1 MASPA
6 EILTAGGLANADS
19 IVLAAHQTGV
29 PLEIAAALIEKE
41 SGGRN
46 IYGHD
51 VGGIFALPPGQDL
64 EVTGGN
70 YESFLRRVLAG
81 TSPRTRG

>member
-19 IVLAAHQTGV
+19 IVLAAHQT
-29 PLEIAAALIEKE
+29 
-41 SGGRN
+41 
-46 IYGHD
+46 
-51 VGGIFALPPGQDL
+51 
-64 EVTGGN
+64 
-70 YESFLRRVLAG
+70 